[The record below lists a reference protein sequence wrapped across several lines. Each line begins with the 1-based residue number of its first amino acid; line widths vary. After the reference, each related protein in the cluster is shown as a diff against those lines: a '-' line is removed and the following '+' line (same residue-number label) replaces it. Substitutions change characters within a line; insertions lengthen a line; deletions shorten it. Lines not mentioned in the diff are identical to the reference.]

1 MPEMSSPHENSDMK
15 DVSSGKNISSIFFYL
30 HPSPPQT
37 PKNDGMINFVQK

>member
-30 HPSPPQT
+30 HPLPPK
-37 PKNDGMINFVQK
+37 PQKMME